1 MLTSNSLLQMDLAL
15 MKRKLYDSLVDLR
28 LTVSKVLGFTQ
39 ELKQTTPVTTVNE
52 FGFAHDVSHR
62 PREVLELTPKEEF
75 IKPNVLLKS
84 KIDLTLP
91 ETRYFDIAD
100 EGGNRKLAYC
110 ISGNMNAEKVLLC
123 LPGLLETKDSFSDLH
138 AHFLRFEDCKVVS
151 VDFPGRGDS
160 ESIAL
165 SQNYTMSL
173 YLSDIQSLIKM
184 LLSNRPSST
193 QFTILGTSMGGV
205 LAMYLTQSL
214 GKRISSII
222 LNDIALTVNWTALY
236 SLYKS
241 MKNEV
246 GFKEVKQL
254 AKDLRVD
261 ERAFADVQLPGHFDL
276 SYKADVWG
284 MNFHEAME
292 GYKGKVALIYGADSK
307 VCTRQRVGS
316 ARAVIP
322 GLLTLEVENAGHP
335 VPFTP
340 QVCEFIQ
347 LQMKLK

>member
-1 MLTSNSLLQMDLAL
+1 

-39 ELKQTTPVTTVNE
+39 ELKQITPITAVNE
-52 FGFAHDVSHR
+52 FGFVHDLSHK
-62 PREVLELTPKEEF
+62 PPKVLELTPTEEF
-75 IKPNVLLKS
+75 IRPNALLKS

-91 ETRYFDIAD
+91 ETRYFDITA
-100 EGGNRKLAYC
+100 EGGSRKLAYS
-110 ISGNMNAEKVLLC
+110 ISGNINAEKILLC
-123 LPGLLETKDSFSDLH
+123 LPGLLETKDSFSVLH
-138 AHFLRFEDCKVVS
+138 GHFLRFEDCKVVS
-151 VDFPGRGDS
+151 VDFPGRGESD
-160 ESIAL
+160 SIAL
-165 SQNYTMSL
+165 SQNYSMSL
-173 YLSDIQSLIKM
+173 YLSDIQGLIKM
-184 LLSNRPSST
+184 FLSNHSSSA

-214 GKRISSII
+214 GKRISEII

-241 MKNEV
+241 LKNEV

-261 ERAFADVQLPGHFDL
+261 ERAFAGVQLPGHFDL

-307 VCTRQRVGS
+307 VCTRQRVRS
-316 ARAVIP
+316 AKAAIP
-322 GLLTLEVENAGHP
+322 ELITFEVENAGHP
-335 VPFTP
+335 APFTP

>member
-1 MLTSNSLLQMDLAL
+1 

-39 ELKQTTPVTTVNE
+39 EIKHTTPVTTVEE
-52 FGFAHDVSHR
+52 FRFVHDLFHKPS
-62 PREVLELTPKEEF
+62 EVLELVPKDEP
-75 IKPNVLLKS
+75 IRPQVLAKS
-84 KIDLTLP
+84 KIDLDLP

-100 EGGNRKLAYC
+100 EGGSRKLAYS
-110 ISGNMNAEKVLLC
+110 ISGNTNAEKVLLC
-123 LPGLLETKDSFSDLH
+123 LPGLLETKDSFNVLH

-173 YLSDIQSLIKM
+173 YLSDIQSLIKV
-184 LLSNRPSST
+184 LLSNHSSST

-214 GKRISSII
+214 GKRISEII

-292 GYKGKVALIYGADSK
+292 GYKGKVALIYGSDSK
-307 VCTRQRVGS
+307 ICTRQRVS
-316 ARAVIP
+316 SSRAALP
-322 GLLTLEVENAGHP
+322 GLITFEVENAGHP

>member
-1 MLTSNSLLQMDLAL
+1 

-39 ELKQTTPVTTVNE
+39 EVKQITPVTTMGG
-52 FGFAHDVSHR
+52 FGFSDEISH
-62 PREVLELTPKEEF
+62 
-75 IKPNVLLKS
+75 KPSKVIEPPPQEGLIQPNPVTKS
-84 KIDLTLP
+84 KIDLTPL

-100 EGGNRKLAYC
+100 EGGGRKLAYS
-110 ISGNMNAEKVLLC
+110 ISGNMDAEKVLLC
-123 LPGLLETKDSFSDLH
+123 LPGLLETKDSFAVLH
-138 AHFLRFEDCKVVS
+138 AHFLSFEDCKVVS

-160 ESIAL
+160 EPIAS

-173 YLSDIQSLIKM
+173 YLSDMQSLIKM
-184 LLSNRPSST
+184 LMSHHSSSA

-214 GKRISSII
+214 GKRISEII

-236 SLYKS
+236 SLYKV

-246 GFKEVKQL
+246 GFKEVRQL

-284 MNFHEAME
+284 MNFHDAME
-292 GYKGKVALIYGADSK
+292 GYKGRVALIYGADSK
-307 VCTRQRVGS
+307 ICTRQRVRS
-316 ARAVIP
+316 AKDAIP
-322 GLLTLEVENAGHP
+322 GLVTFEVANAGHP

>member
-1 MLTSNSLLQMDLAL
+1 

-39 ELKQTTPVTTVNE
+39 EIKHITPVTTAE
-52 FGFAHDVSHR
+52 KFGFAHELFHKPS
-62 PREVLELTPKEEF
+62 EILELAPKEGS
-75 IKPNVLLKS
+75 IRPQVLAKS
-84 KIDLTLP
+84 KIALDLA
-91 ETRYFDIAD
+91 ETQYFDIAD
-100 EGGNRKLAYC
+100 EGGSRKLAYS

-123 LPGLLETKDSFSDLH
+123 LPGLLETKDSFSVLH
-138 AHFLRFEDCKVVS
+138 RYFLRFEECKVVS

-184 LLSNRPSST
+184 LLSNHPSST

-214 GKRISSII
+214 GKRITEII

-307 VCTRQRVGS
+307 VCTRERVRS
-316 ARAVIP
+316 AKAVIP
-322 GLLTLEVENAGHP
+322 RLITFEVENAGHP
-335 VPFTP
+335 VPFTL

-347 LQMKLK
+347 QQMKLK

>member
-1 MLTSNSLLQMDLAL
+1 

-39 ELKQTTPVTTVNE
+39 EIKHITPVTTAE
-52 FGFAHDVSHR
+52 KFGFAYDLFHK
-62 PREVLELTPKEEF
+62 PLEVLDLTPIEE
-75 IKPNVLLKS
+75 PVRPQVLSKS
-84 KIDLTLP
+84 KIDLALP
-91 ETRYFDIAD
+91 ENRYLDIVD
-100 EGGNRKLAYC
+100 EGGSRKLAYS
-110 ISGNMNAEKVLLC
+110 ISGNTNAEKVLLC
-123 LPGLLETKDSFSDLH
+123 LPGLLETKDSFSVLH
-138 AHFLRFEDCKVVS
+138 SHFLRFEECKVVS

-184 LLSNRPSST
+184 LLSNHPSIT

-214 GKRISSII
+214 GKRISEII
-222 LNDIALTVNWTALY
+222 LNDSALTVTWTALY
-236 SLYKS
+236 FLYKS

-261 ERAFADVQLPGHFDL
+261 ERAFADVQLLGHFDL

-284 MNFHEAME
+284 MNFHETIE
-292 GYKGKVALIYGADSK
+292 GYKGKVALIYGTDSK
-307 VCTRQRVGS
+307 VCTRERVRS
-316 ARAVIP
+316 AKAVIP
-322 GLLTLEVENAGHP
+322 ELITFAVENAGHP
-335 VPFTP
+335 VPFTL

-347 LQMKLK
+347 QQMKLK

>member
-1 MLTSNSLLQMDLAL
+1 MDLVL

-28 LTVSKVLGFTQ
+28 LIVSKVLGLTQ
-39 ELKQTTPVTTVNE
+39 EIKHITPVITVGR
-52 FGFAHDVSHR
+52 FGLMHEISDKPS
-62 PREVLELTPKEEF
+62 EVIELPPKEEP
-75 IKPNVLLKS
+75 IRPNALLKS
-84 KIDLTLP
+84 KIDLIRL
-91 ETRYFDIAD
+91 ETRYFDITD
-100 EGGNRKLAYC
+100 EEGNRKLAYS
-110 ISGNMNAEKVLLC
+110 ISGNINAEKVLLC
-123 LPGLLETKDSFSDLH
+123 LPGLLETKDSFIVLH

-173 YLSDIQSLIKM
+173 YLSDIKSLIKM
-184 LLSNRPSST
+184 LLINHSSST
-193 QFTILGTSMGGV
+193 QFTLLGTSMGGV

-214 GKRISSII
+214 GKRISEII

-307 VCTRQRVGS
+307 ICTRQRVRS
-316 ARAVIP
+316 AKAAIP
-322 GLLTLEVENAGHP
+322 GLITLEIEDAGHP

>member
-1 MLTSNSLLQMDLAL
+1 

-39 ELKQTTPVTTVNE
+39 EIQQITPITTMDGL
-52 FGFAHDVSHR
+52 GFAQDTSHKPLDVI
-62 PREVLELTPKEEF
+62 ELPPKEGSTSPNPLF
-75 IKPNVLLKS
+75 KP
-84 KIDLTLP
+84 KIDLAPL

-100 EGGNRKLAYC
+100 EGGNRKLAYS
-110 ISGNMNAEKVLLC
+110 ISGNINAEKILLC
-123 LPGLLETKDSFSDLH
+123 LPGLLETKESFTVLH

-173 YLSDIQSLIKM
+173 YLSDIKSLIKM
-184 LLSNRPSST
+184 LLINHSSST
-193 QFTILGTSMGGV
+193 QFTVLGTSMGGV

-214 GKRISSII
+214 GKRISEII

-307 VCTRQRVGS
+307 ICTRQRVRS
-316 ARAVIP
+316 AKTAIP
-322 GLLTLEVENAGHP
+322 GLITLEIEDAGHP

-347 LQMKLK
+347 LQMRLK

>member
-1 MLTSNSLLQMDLAL
+1 

-39 ELKQTTPVTTVNE
+39 EIKHITPVTTAE
-52 FGFAHDVSHR
+52 KFGFVHELFHKPS
-62 PREVLELTPKEEF
+62 EVLELVPKEEP
-75 IKPNVLLKS
+75 IRPQVLAKS
-84 KIDLTLP
+84 KIDLALP
-91 ETRYFDIAD
+91 ETRYFDIVD
-100 EGGNRKLAYC
+100 EGGSRKLAYS
-110 ISGNMNAEKVLLC
+110 ISGNANAEKILLC
-123 LPGLLETKDSFSDLH
+123 LPGLLETKDSFSVLH
-138 AHFLRFEDCKVVS
+138 SHFLRFEECKVVS

-184 LLSNRPSST
+184 LLSNHPLST

-214 GKRISSII
+214 GKRISEII

-276 SYKADVWG
+276 SYKVDVWG

-307 VCTRQRVGS
+307 VCTRERVRS
-316 ARAVIP
+316 AKAVIP
-322 GLLTLEVENAGHP
+322 RLITFEIENAGHP
-335 VPFTP
+335 VPFTL

-347 LQMKLK
+347 QQMKLK

>member
-1 MLTSNSLLQMDLAL
+1 MDLVL

-28 LTVSKVLGFTQ
+28 LIVSKVLGFTQ
-39 ELKQTTPVTTVNE
+39 EIKHITPVITVGR
-52 FGFAHDVSHR
+52 FGLTHEISDKPS
-62 PREVLELTPKEEF
+62 EVIELPPKEEP
-75 IKPNVLLKS
+75 IRPNALLKS
-84 KIDLTLP
+84 KIDLIRL
-91 ETRYFDIAD
+91 ETRYFDITD
-100 EGGNRKLAYC
+100 EGGNRKLAYS
-110 ISGNMNAEKVLLC
+110 ISGNINAEKVLLC
-123 LPGLLETKDSFSDLH
+123 LPGLLETKDSFTVLH

-160 ESIAL
+160 ESIAS
-165 SQNYTMSL
+165 SQKYTMSL
-173 YLSDIQSLIKM
+173 YLSDIQGLMKM
-184 LLSNRPSST
+184 LLSNHPSTT

-205 LAMYLTQSL
+205 LAMYLTKSL
-214 GKRISSII
+214 GKRISEII
-222 LNDIALTVNWTALY
+222 LNDIALTVNWSALY

-276 SYKADVWG
+276 NYKADIWG
-284 MNFHEAME
+284 MNFHEAIE

-307 VCTRQRVGS
+307 VCTLQRVRS
-316 ARAVIP
+316 AKAAIP
-322 GLLTLEVENAGHP
+322 GFISFEVEKAGHP

>member
-1 MLTSNSLLQMDLAL
+1 
-15 MKRKLYDSLVDLR
+15 
-28 LTVSKVLGFTQ
+28 
-39 ELKQTTPVTTVNE
+39 
-52 FGFAHDVSHR
+52 
-62 PREVLELTPKEEF
+62 
-75 IKPNVLLKS
+75 
-84 KIDLTLP
+84 
-91 ETRYFDIAD
+91 
-100 EGGNRKLAYC
+100 
-110 ISGNMNAEKVLLC
+110 
-123 LPGLLETKDSFSDLH
+123 
-138 AHFLRFEDCKVVS
+138 
-151 VDFPGRGDS
+151 
-160 ESIAL
+160 
-165 SQNYTMSL
+165 
-173 YLSDIQSLIKM
+173 
-184 LLSNRPSST
+184 
-193 QFTILGTSMGGV
+193 MGGV

-214 GKRISSII
+214 GKRISEII

-307 VCTRQRVGS
+307 ICTRQRVRS
-316 ARAVIP
+316 AKAAIP
-322 GLLTLEVENAGHP
+322 GLITLEIEDAGHP

>member
-1 MLTSNSLLQMDLAL
+1 

-39 ELKQTTPVTTVNE
+39 VIKQSTPVTTIDG
-52 FGFAHDVSHR
+52 FGFAQDIANKSS
-62 PREVLELTPKEEF
+62 EVVELPHKEEF
-75 IKPNVLLKS
+75 IWPNAPVES
-84 KIDLTLP
+84 GINFTLP

-100 EGGNRKLAYC
+100 GGVNRKLAYT
-110 ISGNMNAEKVLLC
+110 ISGNLNAERILLC
-123 LPGLLETKDSFSDLH
+123 LPGLLETKDSFSFLH
-138 AHFLRFEDCKVVS
+138 TDFLRFEDCKVVS

-173 YLSDIQSLIKM
+173 YLSDIKNLIKM
-184 LLSNRPSST
+184 LLINHSSST

-214 GKRISSII
+214 GKRISEII

-261 ERAFADVQLPGHFDL
+261 QRAFADVQLPGHFDL
-276 SYKADVWG
+276 SYKADIWG

-292 GYKGKVALIYGADSK
+292 DYKGRVALIYGSDSK
-307 VCTRQRVGS
+307 ICTLQRVRS
-316 ARAVIP
+316 AKAAIP
-322 GLLTLEVENAGHP
+322 GLITLEIENAGHP

>member
-1 MLTSNSLLQMDLAL
+1 
-15 MKRKLYDSLVDLR
+15 MKRKLYDSLVELR

-39 ELKQTTPVTTVNE
+39 EIKHITPVTTAE
-52 FGFAHDVSHR
+52 KFGFAHDLFHK
-62 PREVLELTPKEEF
+62 PLEVLELTPKEEP
-75 IKPNVLLKS
+75 IRPQVLSKS
-84 KIDLTLP
+84 KIDLALP
-91 ETRYFDIAD
+91 ETRYFDIVD
-100 EGGNRKLAYC
+100 EGVSRKLAYS
-110 ISGNMNAEKVLLC
+110 ISGNADAEKVLLC
-123 LPGLLETKDSFSDLH
+123 LPGLLETKDSFSILH
-138 AHFLRFEDCKVVS
+138 TDFLRFEECKVVS

-184 LLSNRPSST
+184 LLSNYSSSA

-214 GKRISSII
+214 GKRISEII

-292 GYKGKVALIYGADSK
+292 GYKGKVALIYGTDSK
-307 VCTRQRVGS
+307 VCTRERVRS
-316 ARAVIP
+316 AKAVIP
-322 GLLTLEVENAGHP
+322 GLITFAVENAGHP
-335 VPFTP
+335 VPFTL

-347 LQMKLK
+347 QQMKLK

>member
-1 MLTSNSLLQMDLAL
+1 

-39 ELKQTTPVTTVNE
+39 EIKHITPVTTAE
-52 FGFAHDVSHR
+52 KFGFVPDLSHT
-62 PREVLELTPKEEF
+62 PSEVLELDTKEELSRPEVLT
-75 IKPNVLLKS
+75 KP

-100 EGGNRKLAYC
+100 EGGNRKLAYS
-110 ISGNMNAEKVLLC
+110 ISGNINAEKVLLC
-123 LPGLLETKDSFSDLH
+123 LPGLLETKDSFSALH
-138 AHFLRFEDCKVVS
+138 THFLRFEDCKVVS

-165 SQNYTMSL
+165 FQNYTMSL

-184 LLSNRPSST
+184 LLSNHSSST

-214 GKRISSII
+214 GKRISEII

-307 VCTRQRVGS
+307 ICTRQRVSS
-316 ARAVIP
+316 AKAAIP
-322 GLLTLEVENAGHP
+322 GLITFVVENAGHP

>member
-1 MLTSNSLLQMDLAL
+1 

-39 ELKQTTPVTTVNE
+39 EIQQITPITTMDGL
-52 FGFAHDVSHR
+52 GFAQDTSHKPLDVI
-62 PREVLELTPKEEF
+62 ELPPKEGPTSPNPLF
-75 IKPNVLLKS
+75 KP
-84 KIDLTLP
+84 KIDLAPL

-100 EGGNRKLAYC
+100 EGGNRKLAYS
-110 ISGNMNAEKVLLC
+110 ISGNINAEKILLC
-123 LPGLLETKDSFSDLH
+123 LPGLLETKESFTVLH

-173 YLSDIQSLIKM
+173 YLSDIKSLIKM
-184 LLSNRPSST
+184 LLINHSSSP

-214 GKRISSII
+214 GKRISEII

-307 VCTRQRVGS
+307 ICTRQRVRS
-316 ARAVIP
+316 AKTAIP
-322 GLLTLEVENAGHP
+322 GLITLEIEDAGHP

-347 LQMKLK
+347 LQMRLK

>member
-1 MLTSNSLLQMDLAL
+1 

-39 ELKQTTPVTTVNE
+39 EIKQITPVTTTDG
-52 FGFAHDVSHR
+52 FGFAQDISHKPSDVI
-62 PREVLELTPKEEF
+62 ELPPKEEL
-75 IKPNVLLKS
+75 IQPNAPLKS
-84 KIDLTLP
+84 KIDLTPL
-91 ETRYFDIAD
+91 ETRYFDITD
-100 EGGNRKLAYC
+100 EGGSRKLAYS
-110 ISGNMNAEKVLLC
+110 ISGNTNAEKVLLC
-123 LPGLLETKDSFSDLH
+123 LPGLLETKDSFSVLH
-138 AHFLRFEDCKVVS
+138 SYFLRFEECKVVS

-160 ESIAL
+160 ESITL

-173 YLSDIQSLIKM
+173 YLSDIKSLIKM
-184 LLSNRPSST
+184 LLINHSSST

-214 GKRISSII
+214 GKRISEVI

-307 VCTRQRVGS
+307 ICTRQRVRS
-316 ARAVIP
+316 AKAAIP
-322 GLLTLEVENAGHP
+322 GLITLEIEDAGHP

>member
-1 MLTSNSLLQMDLAL
+1 

-39 ELKQTTPVTTVNE
+39 EVKQITPVTTMGG
-52 FGFAHDVSHR
+52 FGFSDEISHK
-62 PREVLELTPKEEF
+62 PSKVIEPPPQEEL
-75 IKPNVLLKS
+75 IQPNAVTKS
-84 KIDLTLP
+84 KIDLTPL

-100 EGGNRKLAYC
+100 EGGGRKLAYS
-110 ISGNMNAEKVLLC
+110 ISGNMDAEKVLLC
-123 LPGLLETKDSFSDLH
+123 LPGLLETKDSFAVLH
-138 AHFLRFEDCKVVS
+138 AHFLSFEDCKVVS

-160 ESIAL
+160 EPIAS

-173 YLSDIQSLIKM
+173 YLSDMQSLIKM
-184 LLSNRPSST
+184 LMSHHSSSA

-214 GKRISSII
+214 GKRISEII

-246 GFKEVKQL
+246 GFKEVRQL

-292 GYKGKVALIYGADSK
+292 GYKGRVALIYGADSK
-307 VCTRQRVGS
+307 ICTRQRVRS
-316 ARAVIP
+316 AKDAIP
-322 GLLTLEVENAGHP
+322 GLVTFEVENAGHP
-335 VPFTP
+335 APFTP

>member
-1 MLTSNSLLQMDLAL
+1 

-39 ELKQTTPVTTVNE
+39 EIKHITPVTTAE
-52 FGFAHDVSHR
+52 KFGFVSDLFHT
-62 PREVLELTPKEEF
+62 PSEVLELDTKEELSRPEVLT
-75 IKPNVLLKS
+75 KP

-100 EGGNRKLAYC
+100 EGGNRKLAYS
-110 ISGNMNAEKVLLC
+110 ISGNINAEKVLLC
-123 LPGLLETKDSFSDLH
+123 LPGLLETKDSFSALH
-138 AHFLRFEDCKVVS
+138 THFLRFEDCKVVS

-165 SQNYTMSL
+165 FQNYTMSL

-184 LLSNRPSST
+184 LLSNHSSST

-205 LAMYLTQSL
+205 LAMYLTKAL
-214 GKRISSII
+214 GKRISEII

-254 AKDLRVD
+254 VKDLRVD
-261 ERAFADVQLPGHFDL
+261 ERAFTDVQLPGHFDL

-307 VCTRQRVGS
+307 ICTRQRVIS
-316 ARAVIP
+316 AKAAIP
-322 GLLTLEVENAGHP
+322 GLITFVVENAGHP

>member
-1 MLTSNSLLQMDLAL
+1 

-28 LTVSKVLGFTQ
+28 LIVSKVLGFTQ
-39 ELKQTTPVTTVNE
+39 EIKYITPVTTAE
-52 FGFAHDVSHR
+52 KFGFVSDLFHT
-62 PREVLELTPKEEF
+62 PSEVLELDTKEELSRPEVLT
-75 IKPNVLLKS
+75 KP

-100 EGGNRKLAYC
+100 EGGNRKLAYS
-110 ISGNMNAEKVLLC
+110 ISGNINAEKVLLC
-123 LPGLLETKDSFSDLH
+123 LPGLLETKDSFSALH
-138 AHFLRFEDCKVVS
+138 THFLRFEDCKVVS

-184 LLSNRPSST
+184 LLSNHSSST

-205 LAMYLTQSL
+205 LAMYLTKAL
-214 GKRISSII
+214 GKRISEII

-261 ERAFADVQLPGHFDL
+261 ERAFTDVQLPGHFDL

-307 VCTRQRVGS
+307 ICTRQRVSS
-316 ARAVIP
+316 AKAAIP
-322 GLLTLEVENAGHP
+322 GLITFVVENAGHP

>member
-1 MLTSNSLLQMDLAL
+1 MDLVL
-15 MKRKLYDSLVDLR
+15 MKRKLYDLLVDLR

-39 ELKQTTPVTTVNE
+39 ELKQIAPVTTVDE
-52 FGFAHDVSHR
+52 FRFVHDLSHK
-62 PREVLELTPKEEF
+62 PSEVLELPPKEKF
-75 IKPNVLLKS
+75 IQPNALLKS
-84 KIDLTLP
+84 KIDFILP
-91 ETRYFDIAD
+91 ETRYFDIAN
-100 EGGNRKLAYC
+100 EEGNRKLAYS

-123 LPGLLETKDSFSDLH
+123 LPGLLETKDSFSVLH
-138 AHFLRFEDCKVVS
+138 THFLRFEDCKVVS

-173 YLSDIQSLIKM
+173 YLSDIQRLIKM
-184 LLSNRPSST
+184 LISNHTSGT

-214 GKRISSII
+214 GKRIFEII

-246 GFKEVKQL
+246 GFIEVKQL

-307 VCTRQRVGS
+307 ICTSQRVRS
-316 ARAVIP
+316 AKAAIP
-322 GLLTLEVENAGHP
+322 GLITFEVENAGHP

-347 LQMKLK
+347 LQMKLR

>member
-1 MLTSNSLLQMDLAL
+1 

-39 ELKQTTPVTTVNE
+39 EIKQITPVTTLDG
-52 FGFAHDVSHR
+52 FGFAQDISHTPSDVIELPPQEELIR
-62 PREVLELTPKEEF
+62 PNAP
-75 IKPNVLLKS
+75 LKS
-84 KIDLTLP
+84 KIDLTQP

-100 EGGNRKLAYC
+100 EGGNRKLAYS
-110 ISGNMNAEKVLLC
+110 ISGNLSAEKILLC
-123 LPGLLETKDSFSDLH
+123 LPGLLETKDSFAVLH

-173 YLSDIQSLIKM
+173 YLSDIKSLIKM
-184 LLSNRPSST
+184 LLINHSSST
-193 QFTILGTSMGGV
+193 QFTLLGTSMGGV

-214 GKRISSII
+214 GKRISEII

-307 VCTRQRVGS
+307 ICTRQRVRS
-316 ARAVIP
+316 AKAAIP
-322 GLLTLEVENAGHP
+322 GLITFEIEDAGHP

>member
-1 MLTSNSLLQMDLAL
+1 
-15 MKRKLYDSLVDLR
+15 MKRKLYDALVDLR
-28 LTVSKVLGFTQ
+28 LIVSKFFGFTQ
-39 ELKQTTPVTTVNE
+39 ELKQITPVPTADE
-52 FGFAHDVSHR
+52 FRFLLDPSLKPPEAIER
-62 PREVLELTPKEEF
+62 TPKEEF
-75 IKPNVLLKS
+75 IRPKALTKP
-84 KIDLTLP
+84 KIDITLP

-100 EGGNRKLAYC
+100 EGGNRKLAYT
-110 ISGNMNAEKVLLC
+110 ISGNMNAAKVLLC
-123 LPGLLETKDSFSDLH
+123 LPGLLETKDSFGVLH
-138 AHFLRFEDCKVVS
+138 AHFLRFEDCKIVS

-173 YLSDIQSLIKM
+173 YLSDMQSLVKM
-184 LLSNRPSST
+184 LLSNHPSGT

-214 GKRISSII
+214 GKRISEII

-292 GYKGKVALIYGADSK
+292 GYKGKVALIYGTDSK
-307 VCTRQRVGS
+307 ICTRQRVSS
-316 ARAVIP
+316 AKTAIP
-322 GLLTLEVENAGHP
+322 ELITFEVENAGHP

-347 LQMKLK
+347 VQMKLR

>member
-1 MLTSNSLLQMDLAL
+1 MDLVL

-39 ELKQTTPVTTVNE
+39 EIKQTTPVTTTDE
-52 FGFAHDVSHR
+52 FGFAHDLIHN
-62 PREVLELTPKEEF
+62 PPEVPELTPKEEF
-75 IKPNVLLKS
+75 IRPKALSKS
-84 KIDLTLP
+84 KIEPILP
-91 ETRYFDIAD
+91 ETRYFDITD
-100 EGGNRKLAYC
+100 EGGSRKLAYS

-123 LPGLLETKDSFSDLH
+123 LPGLLETKDSFSVLH

-173 YLSDIQSLIKM
+173 YLSDIQGLIKIVS
-184 LLSNRPSST
+184 SNHPSST
-193 QFTILGTSMGGV
+193 QFTMLGTSMGGV

-214 GKRISSII
+214 GKSISEII

-241 MKNEV
+241 LKNEV
-246 GFKEVKQL
+246 GFKEIKQL
-254 AKDLRVD
+254 AKELQVD
-261 ERAFADVQLPGHFDL
+261 ERVFADVQLPGHFDL

-292 GYKGKVALIYGADSK
+292 GYKGKVALVYGADSK
-307 VCTRQRVGS
+307 VCSRQQVRS
-316 ARAVIP
+316 AKAAIP
-322 GLLTLEVENAGHP
+322 RLITLEVENAGHP

>member
-1 MLTSNSLLQMDLAL
+1 

-28 LTVSKVLGFTQ
+28 LAVSKVLGFTQ
-39 ELKQTTPVTTVNE
+39 EIKQIIPVTTVDE
-52 FGFAHDVSHR
+52 FRFANDPSNNAT
-62 PREVLELTPKEEF
+62 EVLEIPPKKEL
-75 IKPNVLLKS
+75 IQPNALLKS
-84 KIDLTLP
+84 KIDLTLL
-91 ETRYFDIAD
+91 ETRYFEIAD
-100 EGGNRKLAYC
+100 EGGIRKLAYS
-110 ISGNMNAEKVLLC
+110 ISGNLDAEKVLLC
-123 LPGLLETKDSFSDLH
+123 LPGLLETKESFYVLH
-138 AHFLRFEDCKVVS
+138 SHLLRFEDCKVVS

-160 ESIAL
+160 ESIAS

-173 YLSDIQSLIKM
+173 YMSDIQSLIKM
-184 LLSNRPSST
+184 LLSNHSSST

-214 GKRISSII
+214 GKRISEII

-261 ERAFADVQLPGHFDL
+261 ERAFADVQLPSHFDL

-292 GYKGKVALIYGADSK
+292 GYKGRVALIYGTDSK
-307 VCTRQRVGS
+307 ICTHQRVRS
-316 ARAVIP
+316 AKTAIP
-322 GLLTLEVENAGHP
+322 NLITFEVENSGHP

-347 LQMKLK
+347 LQMNLK

>member
-1 MLTSNSLLQMDLAL
+1 
-15 MKRKLYDSLVDLR
+15 MKRKLYDSLVNLM
-28 LTVSKVLGFTQ
+28 LTVPKALGFTQ
-39 ELKQTTPVTTVNE
+39 EIKHITPVTMEDGVTFANE
-52 FGFAHDVSHR
+52 PSNN
-62 PREVLELTPKEEF
+62 PTEVLELPPRKEP
-75 IKPNVLLKS
+75 IQPNALLKS
-84 KIDLTLP
+84 KIDPTLL
-91 ETRYFDIAD
+91 ETRYFEIVDKGCI
-100 EGGNRKLAYC
+100 RKLAYS
-110 ISGNMNAEKVLLC
+110 ISGNMDAEKVLLC
-123 LPGLLETKDSFSDLH
+123 LPGLLETKESFYVLH
-138 AHFLRFEDCKVVS
+138 AHLLRFEDCKVVS

-173 YLSDIQSLIKM
+173 YLSDMQSLIKL
-184 LLSNRPSST
+184 LLSNHSSST

-214 GKRISSII
+214 GKRISEII

-236 SLYKS
+236 ALYKS

-261 ERAFADVQLPGHFDL
+261 EKAFADVQLPGHFDL

-292 GYKGKVALIYGADSK
+292 GYKGRVALIYGADSK
-307 VCTRQRVGS
+307 ICTHQRVRS
-316 ARAVIP
+316 AKFAIP
-322 GLLTLEVENAGHP
+322 NLITFEVEDAGHP

>member
-1 MLTSNSLLQMDLAL
+1 
-15 MKRKLYDSLVDLR
+15 MKRKLYDLFLDLR
-28 LTVSKVLGFTQ
+28 LIASKVLGSSREIKHINPLTI
-39 ELKQTTPVTTVNE
+39 VDE
-52 FGFAHDVSHR
+52 FVLALDPSHK
-62 PREVLELTPKEEF
+62 PSEVLQLS
-75 IKPNVLLKS
+75 PNAHSKS
-84 KIDLTLP
+84 KIYLAPL

-100 EGGNRKLAYC
+100 EGANRKLAYS
-110 ISGNMNAEKVLLC
+110 ISGNRNAKKLLLC
-123 LPGLLETKDSFSDLH
+123 LPGLLETKDSFSILH
-138 AHFLRFEDCKVVS
+138 AHFLRFEDCLVVS
-151 VDFPGRGDS
+151 VDFPGRGES

-165 SQNYTMSL
+165 PQNYTMSL
-173 YLSDIQSLIKM
+173 YLSDVQSLMKM
-184 LLSNRPSST
+184 LLNTHSSST

-214 GKRISSII
+214 GKRISQII

-246 GFKEVKQL
+246 GFKEIKQL

-261 ERAFADVQLPGHFDL
+261 EKALADVQLPGHFDL

-292 GYKGKVALIYGADSK
+292 GFKGRVALIYGADSK
-307 VCTRQRVGS
+307 ICSRQRVRS
-316 ARAVIP
+316 AKAAIT
-322 GLLTLEVENAGHP
+322 GLITFEVENAGHP

-347 LQMKLK
+347 LQMNLK

>member
-1 MLTSNSLLQMDLAL
+1 

-28 LTVSKVLGFTQ
+28 LTVSNVLGFTQ
-39 ELKQTTPVTTVNE
+39 EIKQIIPVTKLD
-52 FGFAHDVSHR
+52 GFRLANDLSNN
-62 PREVLELTPKEEF
+62 PSEVLELPPKKES
-75 IKPNVLLKS
+75 IQPIALTKS
-84 KIDLTLP
+84 KIDLTLL
-91 ETRYFDIAD
+91 ETRYFAIAD
-100 EGGNRKLAYC
+100 EGGSRKLAYS
-110 ISGNMNAEKVLLC
+110 ISGNMDAEKVLLC
-123 LPGLLETKDSFSDLH
+123 LPGLLETKESFYVLH
-138 AHFLRFEDCKVVS
+138 SHLLIFEDCKVVS

-160 ESIAL
+160 ETIAS

-184 LLSNRPSST
+184 LLSTHSSST

-214 GKRISSII
+214 GKRISEII

-261 ERAFADVQLPGHFDL
+261 ERAFADVQVPGHFDL

-292 GYKGKVALIYGADSK
+292 GYKGRVALIYGADSK
-307 VCTRQRVGS
+307 ICTHQRVRS
-316 ARAVIP
+316 AKTAIP
-322 GLLTLEVENAGHP
+322 NLITFEVENAGHP

-347 LQMKLK
+347 LQMNLK